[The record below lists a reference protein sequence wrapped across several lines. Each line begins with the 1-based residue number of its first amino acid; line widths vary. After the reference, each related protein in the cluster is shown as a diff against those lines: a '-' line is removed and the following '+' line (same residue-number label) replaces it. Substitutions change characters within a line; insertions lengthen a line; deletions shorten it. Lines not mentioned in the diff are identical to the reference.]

1 MSLTSESILSLKLDE
16 PALMRLPMPSFAPP
30 APPPG
35 LEAPPGLEHLHG
47 CCSSPPGL
55 VQQAAADV
63 PKAQAAK
70 AQGEAYQVKITGLSD
85 LMMNEAMIETMLEQA
100 GLEEGIKKV
109 STKGS
114 HVLLSFSSLKWVS
127 PCVRHFNGRPWGK
140 NGVPVIA
147 VDVSVLEPKKQEEFV
162 LKAKVVSSLEP
173 VFITPS
179 SFSKMSAF
187 SANAP
192 VFVPLSTLSSEAATF
207 VPASIKIQTARYRT
221 GKKSEKTSDSEDTEA
236 STADSD
242 SGNEGLRA

>member
-35 LEAPPGLEHLHG
+35 LAAPPGLEHLQG
-47 CCSSPPGL
+47 YCSSPPGL

-70 AQGEAYQVKITGLSD
+70 VQAEAYQVKITGLSD

-140 NGVPVIA
+140 NGVPVSA
-147 VDVSVLEPKKQEEFV
+147 VDVSVLEPKKQEELV
-162 LKAKVVSSLEP
+162 LKANVVSSLEP
-173 VFITPS
+173 LFVTS

-207 VPASIKIQTARYRT
+207 VPASIKIQTARCRT

-242 SGNEGLRA
+242 SGNEGLCA